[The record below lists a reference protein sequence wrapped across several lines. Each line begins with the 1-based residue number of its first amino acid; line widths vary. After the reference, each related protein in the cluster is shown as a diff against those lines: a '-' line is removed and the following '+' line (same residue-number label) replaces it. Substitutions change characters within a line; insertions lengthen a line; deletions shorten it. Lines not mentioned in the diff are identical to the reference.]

1 MNGVYKQLHRSVD
14 ELWKWIAEKVFVRF
28 TFDIPAEEL
37 RPFVEKRTLVFVLVD
52 GGFFEWLILSSWGR
66 SRGYLATSVAN
77 RMRVLLVSAPTIF
90 LRRLFGRV
98 SYAEAFLDPRQTGPR
113 LLFVRTRERS
123 RPFVPT
129 PSEKLLAELYGR
141 MSQAVEG
148 PRPDDLVFVPLF
160 FLWRKHSRGGARTP
174 SEYLLGLSSRPNWVG
189 KFWYLLR
196 KRHDSTVRALGAFR
210 SLSKAQDPSVG
221 SDVAISVDGESE
233 AMRVAKSARRR
244 LLVVHNQELRVV
256 LGPRYH
262 TPGAV
267 KDLLMRHP
275 DVQAAIDQ
283 VAREENVP
291 REKIV
296 RRAFANFTEILSDYQ
311 YRFIEVMYV
320 VLTWFFTKVFDGF
333 VSRDEDL
340 VAVREVAKTKP
351 VIFMPCHRSHL
362 DYLVIPYLL
371 FLRDMVTPHIA
382 AGINLNF
389 WPLGRFMRRGG
400 AFFIRRSF
408 RGDVLYTA
416 CLRRYLEY
424 LIINRHSVMFFIE
437 GTRSRSG
444 KMLPPAYG
452 LLKMSL
458 GAMEKHEV
466 EDVAFIPVAIC
477 YDEVPEQGAYAKEVR
492 GSQKVKESAR
502 ELLKSR
508 SILRRKFGKVYVR
521 VAKPILARRFFDEQR
536 AEQVDDKLALQKL
549 AFRICKDIN
558 DVMPITAKSIVCTTL
573 LTHIDGQLTLQDILR
588 LSLDVANYVLW
599 SGMAL
604 STPLESGFRQ
614 SVEQT
619 IRRLQRSGALNV
631 QDTALRTFGCEPH
644 RRPLLNYYK
653 NNALHCLAEPS
664 LLLLAFVVAY
674 RKRPEATAEA
684 VVEDTLDWAL
694 WLRNVLKFEF
704 FFEPTRPFLDG
715 MKRRFKFFFG
725 DHPWESRK
733 ANDLVIA
740 LKQRFEQWND
750 LSVYLRMLGD
760 LLESYAVLARFMAE
774 SPGAAYEPKQWAQR
788 ALKYGEMLLAQGEI
802 AFPES
807 LSVQNYTNALKLFEN
822 LESVGRKTEGSN
834 ELAVRDASALEKLAE
849 ELESFGE
856 VLQRKPEAAL
866 LPETSL
872 ELRH

>member
-1 MNGVYKQLHRSVD
+1 MLNQFYKQLHRWVD
-14 ELWKWIAEKVFVRF
+14 DLWKWIADKVFVRF
-28 TFDIPAEEL
+28 SFDIPVEEL
-37 RPFVEKRTLVFVLVD
+37 RPHVEKRTLVFVLVD

-66 SRGYLATSVAN
+66 SRGYLATSAVN
-77 RMRVLLVSAPTIF
+77 RMRVLFVSAPRVF
-90 LRRLFGRV
+90 FARLFGRM
-98 SYAEAFLDPRQTGPR
+98 SYADAFLDERETGPR

-123 RPFVPT
+123 RAFVPT
-129 PSEKLLAELYGR
+129 PSEKVLAEMYAQLAQRQG
-141 MSQAVEG
+141 G
-148 PRPDDLVFVPLF
+148 TRPEDFVFVPLF

-189 KFWYLLR
+189 KCWYLLR
-196 KRHDSTVRALGAFR
+196 RRHDSTVRALGQFR
-210 SLSKAQDPSVG
+210 SLSKAQETSGDGAMP
-221 SDVAISVDGESE
+221 VDGESE
-233 AMRVAKSARRR
+233 AMRVAKSARRK
-244 LLVVHNQELRVV
+244 LLVTYNQEIRVV

-275 DVQAAIDQ
+275 DVQAAIDK
-283 VAREENVP
+283 VAAEEGVP

-311 YRFIEVMYV
+311 YRLIEVMYV
-320 VLTWFFTKVFDGF
+320 LLTWLFTKVFDGF
-333 VSRDEDL
+333 VSNDEDL
-340 VAVREVAKTKP
+340 VAVREAARTKP
-351 VIFMPCHRSHL
+351 VVFMPCHRSHL

-371 FLRDMVTPHIA
+371 FLQDMVTPHIA

-389 WPLGRFMRRGG
+389 WPFGRFMRRGG

-408 RGDVLYTA
+408 RGDVLYSA

-424 LIINRHSVMFFIE
+424 LIINRHNVMFFIE

-452 LLKMSL
+452 MLKMSL
-458 GAMEKHEV
+458 GVLEKHEV
-466 EDVAFIPVAIC
+466 EDIAFVPVAIC

-492 GSQKVKESAR
+492 GSKKVEESAGQ
-502 ELLKSR
+502 LLKAR

-521 VAKPILARRFFDEQR
+521 VAKPISAKEFFEEQK
-536 AEQVDDKLALQKL
+536 AEAVDDKLALQKL

-558 DVMPITAKSIVCTTL
+558 DVTPITAKSIVCAIL
-573 LTHIDGQLTLQDILR
+573 LTHVDGQLTLEDILR
-588 LSLDVANYVLW
+588 LSLEVAQYVIW
-599 SGMAL
+599 SDTAL
-604 STPLESGFRQ
+604 STPLDAGFRQ

-619 IRRLQRSGALNV
+619 MRRLQRSGSLVVNDGAP
-631 QDTALRTFGCEPH
+631 RTFGCEPH

-674 RKRPEATAEA
+674 RKHGGGSAAPVVEAT
-684 VVEDTLDWAL
+684 LDAAL

-704 FFEPTRPFLDG
+704 FFEPTRPFRDALVQ
-715 MKRRFKFFFG
+715 RFKFFFG
-725 DHPWESRK
+725 DHPWETRK
-733 ANDLVIA
+733 AGDLVTA
-740 LKQRFEQWND
+740 LHQRFKEWND
-750 LSVYLRMLGD
+750 LSIYLRMLGD
-760 LLESYAVLARFMAE
+760 LLESYAVAARFLAE
-774 SPGAAYEPKQWAQR
+774 SPGGAHEPKQWAQR
-788 ALKYGEMLLAQGEI
+788 TLKYGEMLLAQGEI

-807 LSVQNYTNALKLFEN
+807 LSVQNYTMALKLFEN
-822 LESVGRKTEGSN
+822 MEVTTPKAEGAK
-834 ELAVRDASALEKLAE
+834 EVVVKDAAALLTLADQLDGYL
-849 ELESFGE
+849 E

-872 ELRH
+872 DIPR